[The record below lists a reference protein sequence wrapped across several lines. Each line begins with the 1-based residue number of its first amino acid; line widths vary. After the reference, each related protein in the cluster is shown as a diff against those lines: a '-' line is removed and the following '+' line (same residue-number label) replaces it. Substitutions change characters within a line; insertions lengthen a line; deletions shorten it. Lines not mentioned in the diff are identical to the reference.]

1 MKKLCFISVIFF
13 VFLNAQSEEISG
25 ILIDRESQTPLFGV
39 NIVCGEIGTT
49 SDQLGAFTISSDVG
63 QQVSFSFIGYET
75 ISTLL
80 KPNMIIFM
88 SPTILE
94 GDEINVNAN
103 RAILGVTPVSFSN
116 LTAKE
121 IETRYTTEDVP
132 MILAS
137 EPGVWAYSESGNGTG
152 YSYVSIRGFDQSRI
166 GV

>member
-39 NIVCGEIGTT
+39 NIVCGEIGAT
-49 SDQLGAFTISSDVG
+49 SDQLGEFTILADVD
-63 QQVSFSFIGYET
+63 QKVSLSFIGYET
-75 ISTLL
+75 ITTLL

-121 IETRYTTEDVP
+121 IETRYTCLLYTSPSPRD
-132 MILAS
+132 
-137 EPGVWAYSESGNGTG
+137 
-152 YSYVSIRGFDQSRI
+152 RG
-166 GV
+166 